1 MTTRLRALSPRHWNG
16 ENSFMTAR
24 LPSDTPAAI
33 GTPTTTDAFQPKLIY
48 LARRNPALS
57 RREFV
62 VRWRRHGALG
72 MSLPRW
78 RNVARY
84 VHCDALDPSA
94 PTATIDADHDA
105 IGIVWH
111 RSPAARAAHLAD
123 TGSRRQMEQDELE
136 TFARPIVE
144 TCLLAREHLLLA
156 PPATSATTVKLT
168 RLLRAGDGVPPPG
181 EAFTRE
187 FVATRQRALA
197 AAGAPVRGH
206 VLDVPLPPERG
217 AGWGLCC
224 AAIEEFWFDDL
235 TAAQAAAGA
244 LATDPVAPASL
255 ALLTNEVLLY
265 TT

>member
-1 MTTRLRALSPRHWNG
+1 
-16 ENSFMTAR
+16 MTAR
-24 LPSDTPAAI
+24 LPFDAPAA
-33 GTPTTTDAFQPKLIY
+33 TDTQAASASFQPKLIY

-84 VHCDALDPSA
+84 VHCDALVPSVPTPAIDPG
-94 PTATIDADHDA
+94 PDA

-123 TGSRRQMEQDELE
+123 TGSRLQMEQDELE

-144 TCLLAREHLLLA
+144 TCLLAREHVLLA
-156 PPATSATTVKLT
+156 PPGATAMTLAGVNVVKLT
-168 RLLRAGDGVPPPG
+168 RFLQARDDAPSPG
-181 EAFTRE
+181 AAFTWE
-187 FVATRQRALA
+187 FVDQRHLELA

-206 VLDVPLPPERG
+206 MLDLPLPPERG
-217 AGWGLCC
+217 TAWGLDC
-224 AAIEEFWFDDL
+224 AAVEELWFDGL
-235 TAAQAAAGA
+235 AAAEA
-244 LATDPVAPASL
+244 AARLLVTDSIAPA
-255 ALLTNEVLLY
+255 ATAVLTNEVLLY
-265 TT
+265 ST

>member
-1 MTTRLRALSPRHWNG
+1 MHAAG
-16 ENSFMTAR
+16 DA
-24 LPSDTPAAI
+24 PAT
-33 GTPTTTDAFQPKLIY
+33 GDPYQPKLIY

-84 VHCDALDPSA
+84 VHCDALLPSA
-94 PTATIDADHDA
+94 PTSAIDPDHDA

-144 TCLLAREHLLLA
+144 TCLIARELVLLA
-156 PPATSATTVKLT
+156 PPAATAATIATANAVKLT
-168 RLLRAGDGVPPPG
+168 RFLQATSDAPTPG
-181 EAFTRE
+181 AAFTRE
-187 FVATRQRALA
+187 FVGVRQRELA

-206 VLDVPLPPERG
+206 LLDLPLPPERG
-217 AGWGLCC
+217 TAWGLDC
-224 AAIEEFWFDDL
+224 AAVEEFWFDGL
-235 TAAQAAAGA
+235 AAAEA
-244 LATDPVAPASL
+244 AARLLATDSSAPA
-255 ALLTNEVLLY
+255 AFAVLTNEVLLY
-265 TT
+265 ST